1 MCQPNIVALND
12 LSYSLCRLAA
22 QATVTNSMRLQLIT
36 AEVPVS
42 GEAAV
47 SVETLELGWASECQ

>member
-1 MCQPNIVALND
+1 MCQPHIIALND

-22 QATVTNSMRLQLIT
+22 QAAVTNSVRLQLIT

-47 SVETLELGWASECQ
+47 SVETLVSGLASECQ